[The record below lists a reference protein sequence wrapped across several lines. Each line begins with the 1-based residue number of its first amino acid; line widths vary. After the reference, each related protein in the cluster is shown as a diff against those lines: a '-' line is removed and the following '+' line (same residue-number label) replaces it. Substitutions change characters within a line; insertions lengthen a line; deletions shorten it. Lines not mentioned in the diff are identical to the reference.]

1 MAVFRMRWVKL
12 GGHYHCRL
20 FTAPQI
26 GYTFAKCGDLVF
38 HENEWED
45 SKKAMPGVEFM
56 EESVETRDEV
66 S

>member
-12 GGHYHCRL
+12 DEHYHCRL

-26 GYTFAKCGDLVF
+26 GYTYVINGDAVF
-38 HENEWED
+38 HENEWEAV
-45 SKKAMPGVEFM
+45 KKAMPGVEFM